1 MDFARLVELT
11 ADLHCFSPG
20 ILAAGEDVTLVRVQL
35 SRWVQSG
42 RVIRIKKGWYT
53 LNEPYRRIRLDTTVI
68 ASTIKAGS
76 YVSLQSALAFH
87 GMIPEYVAQTT
98 CVTTGR
104 PLSIDSP
111 VGRFR
116 FRHLKRDVF
125 FGYTRHE
132 FGTQHA
138 FVANPEKA
146 LLDLLYLTPG
156 SDSGDYLSELRLQ
169 GTEKLDLETLRQMA
183 SRFQTPRLERTVQ
196 LLPEVIT
203 SEREDP

>member
-104 PLSIDSP
+104 PLSSP
-111 VGRFR
+111 SSSIWVPWYRRPRYAWRTTGRS
-116 FRHLKRDVF
+116 
-125 FGYTRHE
+125 
-132 FGTQHA
+132 
-138 FVANPEKA
+138 
-146 LLDLLYLTPG
+146 PG
-156 SDSGDYLSELRLQ
+156 S
-169 GTEKLDLETLRQMA
+169 TTPETTVSA
-183 SRFQTPRLERTVQ
+183 S
-196 LLPEVIT
+196 
-203 SEREDP
+203 